1 MIALLIKRIN
11 KWLSEKL
18 FRSKNIVD
26 IHQSTINNEGLE
38 SGVSSP
44 ENRDN
49 APYLQL
55 MMQDMLEREL
65 DRKIKV
71 ILEEK
76 LADIDELH

>member
-26 IHQSTINNEGLE
+26 IHQSTINNERLE
-38 SGVSSP
+38 SRVSSP